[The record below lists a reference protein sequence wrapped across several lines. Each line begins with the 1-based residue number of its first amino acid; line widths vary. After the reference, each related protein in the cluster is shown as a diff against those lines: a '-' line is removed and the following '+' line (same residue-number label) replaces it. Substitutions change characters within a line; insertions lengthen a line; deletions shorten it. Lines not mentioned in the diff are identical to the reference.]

1 MSRFSEGMIEDGF
14 SDPMEYMD
22 HLELEADDW
31 SSKMDNHYDDDENDN
46 DADEEEDKDDEED
59 EDE

>member
-22 HLELEADDW
+22 HLEREADEW
-31 SSKMDNHYDDDENDN
+31 SSKMDSHYDDDE
-46 DADEEEDKDDEED
+46 DEVEDDEEDKDE
-59 EDE
+59 

>member
-22 HLELEADDW
+22 HLEREADEW
-31 SSKMDNHYDDDENDN
+31 SSKMDNPDDYDN
-46 DADEEEDKDDEED
+46 DDYDNEEENEEEDE
-59 EDE
+59 

>member
-22 HLELEADDW
+22 QLEREADDW
-31 SSKMDNHYDDDENDN
+31 FSKMDNNFGDKDYDEDE
-46 DADEEEDKDDEED
+46 DDEED